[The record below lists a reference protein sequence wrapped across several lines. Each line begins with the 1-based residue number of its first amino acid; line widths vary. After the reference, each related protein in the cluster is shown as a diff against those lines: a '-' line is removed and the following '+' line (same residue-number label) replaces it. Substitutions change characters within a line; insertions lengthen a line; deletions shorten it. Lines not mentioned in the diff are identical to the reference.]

1 MPRTVEQ
8 FPRFFCV
15 TATCRIGIIG
25 VALSM
30 PTICSLDNSS
40 TDRIREP
47 TNGSRYNDYALCSRY
62 NSSPLEKVPGTT
74 NKPDDGFLSIIDQV
88 EDEKVDIVLM
98 LKMGNAMGGVL
109 T

>member
-1 MPRTVEQ
+1 
-8 FPRFFCV
+8 
-15 TATCRIGIIG
+15 
-25 VALSM
+25 
-30 PTICSLDNSS
+30 
-40 TDRIREP
+40 
-47 TNGSRYNDYALCSRY
+47 
-62 NSSPLEKVPGTT
+62 VPGTT